1 MKKNTHMYNSLGDYA
16 EPFRSVPAW
25 KLALK
30 EVAVYTL
37 LSVGLVAG
45 CLFVLSFIETYVSM
59 M

>member
-1 MKKNTHMYNSLGDYA
+1 MKKNSHMYNSLGDYA
-16 EPFRSVPAW
+16 EPFSSTPMW

-37 LSVGLVAG
+37 IAVGLVAG
-45 CLFVLSFIETYVSM
+45 GLFVLSFIETYVEM

>member
-1 MKKNTHMYNSLGDYA
+1 MYNSLGDYA

-37 LSVGLVAG
+37 LAVGLVAG
-45 CLFVLSFIETYVSM
+45 GLFVLSFIETYVSM